1 MNTMSTDAR
10 AAQLLRMAAALEE
23 SILRLDANGQGE
35 ARESVRRL
43 RTLQGEILAALYQ
56 LEADFRPDA

>member
-1 MNTMSTDAR
+1 MSAEDR

-23 SILRLDANGQGE
+23 SIIRLEAHGGGE

-43 RTLQGEILAALYQ
+43 RALQSEILTALYQ

>member
-1 MNTMSTDAR
+1 MSAEDR

-23 SILRLDANGQGE
+23 SIIRLEAHGGGE

-43 RTLQGEILAALYQ
+43 RALQSEILTALYQ
-56 LEADFRPDA
+56 IEADFRPDA

>member
-1 MNTMSTDAR
+1 VNTMSTEDR

-23 SILRLDANGQGE
+23 SILRLDAHGKGE

-43 RTLQGEILAALYQ
+43 RALQGEILTALYQ

>member
-1 MNTMSTDAR
+1 MTTMSTEDR

-23 SILRLDANGQGE
+23 SIIRLEAHGRGE

-43 RTLQGEILAALYQ
+43 RALQSEILTALYQ